1 MKAENKVLGTK
12 RAPSSGVL
20 KKNCAFNYKG
30 QFHNCQGRNYKKLN
44 LKNFKEF
51 IMNFYIGFPELI
63 IKEVRKFLDTFD
75 DYSTEELESLLK
87 GWNDYVEDQISYE
100 RIEYAKNCF
109 LYLSKTV
116 EGFLEIFYEYKH
128 HISNLDRNGSLDRT
142 AVSIIYGF
150 GVKVIEFIRGRKK
163 GEYDFEELEE
173 YIDCVEEVY
182 YF

>member
-1 MKAENKVLGTK
+1 
-12 RAPSSGVL
+12 
-20 KKNCAFNYKG
+20 
-30 QFHNCQGRNYKKLN
+30 
-44 LKNFKEF
+44 
-51 IMNFYIGFPELI
+51 MNFYVGFPELI
-63 IKEVRKFLDTFD
+63 ATEVRKFLNTFD

-87 GWNDYVEDQISYE
+87 GWKEYVKEQMKYE
-100 RIEYAKNCF
+100 RIEYAENCF

-116 EGFLEIFYEYKH
+116 EDFLEVFHEYKN
-128 HISNLDRNGSLDRT
+128 HISNLNRDGSLDRA

-173 YIDCVEEVY
+173 YINNLDCVEEVY